1 MSIWTPAMFG
11 FNGPTGCADTEGC
24 IPGQEPVTP
33 LKDLEFDDWWY
44 RGPKYRS
51 EMPDVKDVAVLPAGG
66 TWTAEITC
74 HKDFTSYGDKTTA
87 SGSPYECCPNSPG
100 PYHSHDEANNL
111 DESQLGG
118 CALGIADV
126 VRSPSTDPSD
136 SSIDGDNQIVI
147 FSVQAKCVWT
157 RETTWSIPS
166 NMPACSG
173 EYCICSWH
181 WIARQDLPNS
191 YMTGFLCKIDGA
203 TSTAKWD
210 DPQNAVWCAEDPSK
224 CVTGARRPMYA
235 YNNPN
240 NVPEWDST
248 NPNAKRPGYNSDW
261 GWKDGAQD
269 DIFGGN
275 GGSPSVKSTVSQ
287 GAAGS
292 SSSVGSSTSGTR
304 SAPTD
309 TTAASKLSST
319 SGSRPSA
326 NASAGST
333 SSSASSSSSSSSGFT
348 LSPLTIAASVAAL
361 LVVGG
366 LVVCLVRMNGKKL
379 PSAGPPEQEEEKA
392 LRKASRPRRRHGRT
406 YHWDSSDSGSSA

>member
-1 MSIWTPAMFG
+1 M
-11 FNGPTGCADTEGC
+11 
-24 IPGQEPVTP
+24 
-33 LKDLEFDDWWY
+33 L
-44 RGPKYRS
+44 R
-51 EMPDVKDVAVLPAGG
+51 
-66 TWTAEITC
+66 WTAEITC

-126 VRSPSTDPSD
+126 TDPSD

-147 FSVQAKCVWT
+147 FSVQAKCAWT

-166 NMPACSG
+166 NLPACSG

-203 TSTAKWD
+203 TATARWNG
-210 DPQNAVWCAEDPSK
+210 PQNAVWCAKDPSK

-269 DIFGGN
+269 DIFGGS
-275 GGSPSVKSTVSQ
+275 GGSASVMSTVSQ

-292 SSSVGSSTSGTR
+292 SS
-304 SAPTD
+304 
-309 TTAASKLSST
+309 ASRHHRCVKT
-319 SGSRPSA
+319 IRDKRKPSLP
-326 NASAGST
+326 G
-333 SSSASSSSSSSSGFT
+333 
-348 LSPLTIAASVAAL
+348 VAAL

-366 LVVCLVRMNGKKL
+366 LVVCLVRMNGKKSQ
-379 PSAGPPEQEEEKA
+379 SAGPREEEEKA
-392 LRKASRPRRRHGRT
+392 LRKASRRRRGHGRT